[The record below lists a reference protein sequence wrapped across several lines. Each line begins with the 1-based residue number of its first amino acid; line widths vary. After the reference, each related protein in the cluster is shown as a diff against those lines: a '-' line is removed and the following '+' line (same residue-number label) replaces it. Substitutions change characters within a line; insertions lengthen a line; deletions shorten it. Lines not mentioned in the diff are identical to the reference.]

1 MLHWNQASVR
11 SALLK
16 TKLFLWF
23 LKWTLYF
30 ALAAICV
37 FLNDPIMH
45 KSLACGP
52 FSTSSQEWFENTTEN
67 FCTRGL
73 QVPSSSSLKTQ
84 PSGDNVLTHVAVLSL
99 SLPFPLSLSEIFT
112 GDRELHSLSPG
123 PHSSLA
129 LHLLGHC
136 SFLSIPPR
144 HTYLLE
150 DVCSHHHCSLCSLQW
165 EGSTQSPEGLFCF
178 YT

>member
-45 KSLACGP
+45 KSLACEP
-52 FSTSSQEWFENTTEN
+52 FSTSSQEWFENMTEN
-67 FCTRGL
+67 FCTRSL

-84 PSGDNVLTHVAVLSL
+84 PSGDNVLTHVAVLSP

-123 PHSSLA
+123 PHFSLA
-129 LHLLGHC
+129 LHIFGHC
-136 SFLSIPPR
+136 SLSVDLTKAHFP
-144 HTYLLE
+144 E
-150 DVCSHHHCSLCSLQW
+150 DVCSHHRCNLCNLCW
-165 EGSTQSPEGLFCF
+165 EGSTQSPGGLFCF